1 MTTLM
6 SAFPPDLQTR
16 SVSHLMGLRR
26 ALFYLFAPADEK
38 AYLPEEEVLEKV

>member
-16 SVSHLMGLRR
+16 SVSHLMGLRTF
-26 ALFYLFAPADEK
+26 FYLFAPADEK